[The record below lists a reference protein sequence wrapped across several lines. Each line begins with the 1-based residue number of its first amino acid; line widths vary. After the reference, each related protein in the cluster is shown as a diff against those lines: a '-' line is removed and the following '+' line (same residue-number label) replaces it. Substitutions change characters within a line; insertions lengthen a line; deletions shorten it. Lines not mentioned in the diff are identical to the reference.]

1 MFELKP
7 LHRDA
12 IPGALAKA
20 ERYRLLNEPWQ
31 AESIC
36 QDVLRVDPENQAALV
51 TLILSLTD
59 QFHQGLSAQ
68 EARDVV
74 PRLRDEYERAY
85 YSGVI
90 CERRAKTL
98 LEQGRQGSA
107 PVVYESFREAMDW
120 YAKAEAMRPPANDDA
135 ILRWNTCVRFL
146 ARHPHLKPAVMERG
160 EPVMLE

>member
-1 MFELKP
+1 MHELKP

-12 IPGALAKA
+12 IPAALAKA

-36 QDVLRVDPENQAALV
+36 QDVLRVDPENQTALV
-51 TLILSLTD
+51 TLILALTD
-59 QFHQGLSAQ
+59 QFHQGLSVQ
-68 EARDVV
+68 EARDVI
-74 PRLRDEYERAY
+74 PRLRDDYEQAY

-98 LEQGRQGSA
+98 LEQGRQGSSH
-107 PVVYESFREAMDW
+107 VVYDSFCEAMEW
-120 YAKAEAMRPPANDDA
+120 YAKAETIRPPANDDA

-146 ARHPHLKPAVMERG
+146 ARHPHLKPAVKEPM

>member
-12 IPGALAKA
+12 IPAALARA

-36 QDVLRVDPENQAALV
+36 QDVLRIDPENQTAVL
-51 TLILSLTD
+51 TLILALTD
-59 QFHQGLSAQ
+59 QFHQGVSVQ

-74 PRLRDEYERAY
+74 PRLRDDYERAY

-90 CERRAKTL
+90 CERWAKTL

-107 PVVYESFREAMDW
+107 HIVYESFREAMSW
-120 YAKAEAMRPPANDDA
+120 YEKAEAIRPPANDDA
-135 ILRWNTCVRFL
+135 ILRWNACARFL
-146 ARHPHLKPAVMERG
+146 ARYPQVKPAVVERA
-160 EPVMLE
+160 EPTMLE

>member
-1 MFELKP
+1 MLELKP

-12 IPGALAKA
+12 IPAALAKA

-36 QDVLRVDPENQAALV
+36 QDVLRVEPENQTALV
-51 TLILSLTD
+51 TLILALTD
-59 QFHQGLSAQ
+59 QFHHGVSVQ
-68 EARDVV
+68 EARDVI
-74 PRLRDEYERAY
+74 PRLHEEYERAY

-107 PVVYESFREAMDW
+107 PIVYESFREAMNW
-120 YAKAEAMRPPANDDA
+120 YEKAEAIRPPANDDA
-135 ILRWNTCVRFL
+135 ILRWNTCARFL
-146 ARHPHLKPAVMERG
+146 ARYPHVKPAPEERA
-160 EPVMLE
+160 EPIMLE

>member
-1 MFELKP
+1 MLELKP
-7 LHRDA
+7 LHKDA
-12 IPGALAKA
+12 IPAALTKA

-36 QDVLRVDPENQAALV
+36 QDVLQVDPDNQAALI
-51 TLILSLTD
+51 TLVLALTD
-59 QFHQGLSAQ
+59 QFHHGVSVQ
-68 EARDVV
+68 EARDLI

-90 CERRAKTL
+90 CERRAKAL

-107 PVVYESFREAMDW
+107 HVVYSAFRDAMYW
-120 YAKAEAMRPPANDDA
+120 YEKAEAIRPPANDDA
-135 ILRWNTCVRFL
+135 ILRWNTCARFL
-146 ARHPHLKPAVMERG
+146 ARHPNLKPAVEERT

>member
-7 LHRDA
+7 LRRDA
-12 IPGALAKA
+12 VPAALARA

-36 QDVLRVDPENQAALV
+36 QDVLRIDPDNQSALV
-51 TLILSLTD
+51 TLILALTD
-59 QFHQGLSAQ
+59 QFHHGVSVQ
-68 EARDVV
+68 EARDVI
-74 PRLRDEYERAY
+74 PRLRDEYDRAY

-107 PVVYESFREAMDW
+107 HIVYESFREAMGW
-120 YAKAEAMRPPANDDA
+120 YEKAEAIRPPANDDA

-146 ARHPHLKPAVMERG
+146 ARYPHVKPAVAERA

>member
-1 MFELKP
+1 MLELKP
-7 LHRDA
+7 LSRDG

-36 QDVLRVDPENQAALV
+36 QDVLRVDPENQTALV
-51 TLILSLTD
+51 TLLLAMTD
-59 QFHQGLSAQ
+59 QFHHGLPVQ

-74 PRLRDEYERAY
+74 PRLHSEYERVY

-98 LEQGRQGSA
+98 LEHGRHGSS
-107 PVVYESFREAMDW
+107 PIVYDWFHQAMSW
-120 YAKAEAMRPPANDDA
+120 YEKAEAVRPPANDDA
-135 ILRWNTCVRFL
+135 ILRWNTCARFL
-146 ARHPHLKPAVMERG
+146 ARHPNLKPAIQERA
-160 EPVMLE
+160 EPVTLE